1 MGKHDLQV
9 STSRR
14 PTVIEPDS
22 IDRVPAS
29 RGDGIPLGKGGWDP
43 ETTRNF
49 VSGAMGLARM
59 VVESRNE
66 VAKIEAN
73 ADAEVRKIAADIDRI
88 RAEAE
93 SYVTRTRAESEAWHS
108 RFDRES
114 EERRR
119 TTEKVME
126 LLRNRE
132 ISDNLKEKV
141 IEYVIASLAKK

>member
-14 PTVIEPDS
+14 PPVTVPDA

-29 RGDGIPLGKGGWDP
+29 RGNGIPLGKDGLDP
-43 ETTRNF
+43 ETKRNLF
-49 VSGAMGLARM
+49 GLARM

-66 VAKIEAN
+66 VAKIETN

-108 RFDRES
+108 KFDRES

-119 TTEKVME
+119 TTEEVME
-126 LLRNRE
+126 LLRNRG
-132 ISDNLKEKV
+132 IPDHLKEKV